1 MLVALILQREH
12 THLNSHFVKDDKEVC
27 AQIVTVNVQTPGVAG
42 DSISYNLNIN
52 NSTGAAQTEE
62 DAVVNADNMTARHFG
77 YFCV

>member
-1 MLVALILQREH
+1 M
-12 THLNSHFVKDDKEVC
+12 KDDKEVC

-62 DAVVNADNMTARHFG
+62 DAVVNADNMTARHFDISVSELLKG
-77 YFCV
+77 VEAKKLSSTSV